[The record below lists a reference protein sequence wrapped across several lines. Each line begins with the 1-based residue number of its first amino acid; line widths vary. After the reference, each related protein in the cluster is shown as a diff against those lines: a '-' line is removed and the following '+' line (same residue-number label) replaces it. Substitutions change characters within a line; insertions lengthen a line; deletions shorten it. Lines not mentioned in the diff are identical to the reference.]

1 MRHLALTTTWT
12 RSLAVGAVI
21 ALALGCA
28 SLPPAQPATDLKAIA
43 GEWRGTGQG
52 RDGSARSV
60 TMTITDDGRFTSVFD
75 QPVGS
80 LGTTFPG
87 TVKVENGLFR
97 YRSEKTGNTGTFTL
111 HEGHGKRVLAT
122 RAGNGSSAA
131 ELMPARP

>member
-1 MRHLALTTTWT
+1 MRHLVRTTTRT
-12 RSLAVGAVI
+12 RSLAVSAVI

-52 RDGSARSV
+52 RDGSTRSV
-60 TMTITDDGRFTSVFD
+60 TMTITEDGRFTSVFD

-87 TVKVENGLFR
+87 TVKVENGR
-97 YRSEKTGNTGTFTL
+97 YRFQSEKTGNTGTFTL
-111 HEGHGKRVLAT
+111 HEGQGKRVLTT
-122 RAGNGSSAA
+122 RADNGSSAA
-131 ELMPARP
+131 ELVPARP

>member
-1 MRHLALTTTWT
+1 MRHLVRTTTWT

-52 RDGSARSV
+52 RDGSTRSV
-60 TMTITDDGRFTSVFD
+60 TMTITEDGRFTSVFD

-87 TVKVENGLFR
+87 TVKVENGRFR
-97 YRSEKTGNTGTFTL
+97 FHSEKTGNTGTFTL
-111 HEGHGKRVLAT
+111 HEGQGRRVLTT
-122 RAGNGSSAA
+122 RADNGSSAA
-131 ELMPARP
+131 ELTPTRR

>member
-1 MRHLALTTTWT
+1 MRHLAFTTTWA

-28 SLPPAQPATDLKAIA
+28 SLPLAQPATDLKAIA

-52 RDGSARSV
+52 RDGSARNV
-60 TMTITDDGRFTSVFD
+60 TMTITEDGRFTSVFD
-75 QPVGS
+75 QPLGS

-87 TVKVENGLFR
+87 TVKVENGRFR

-111 HEGHGKRVLAT
+111 HEGQGKRVLTT
-122 RAGNGSSAA
+122 RADNGFSAS
-131 ELMPARP
+131 ELTPVRR